1 MGGSH
6 ASQGRRLT
14 GDAVPL
20 MATPG
25 IAILVVEDN
34 PDHRE
39 LTLMALGECCD
50 PARLV
55 AVPDGAEALDF
66 LFGRGSFDGRDVRKQ
81 PRLVILD
88 MKLTRVH
95 GLEVLK
101 AMRSDPATQSVPVVM
116 LSSSTEKTELDS
128 CYEAGA
134 NSVVR
139 KSLDYEEL
147 RRKMRQVYEFWVTV
161 NESDRASRV

>member
-1 MGGSH
+1 M
-6 ASQGRRLT
+6 T
-14 GDAVPL
+14 D
-20 MATPG
+20 

-39 LTLMALGECCD
+39 LTVHALRECCD
-50 PARLV
+50 PARI
-55 AVPDGAEALDF
+55 ATASDGVEALDF
-66 LFGRGSFDGRDVRKQ
+66 LFGRGMHDGRDTRKQ

-88 MKLTRVH
+88 MKLTRLH
-95 GLEVLK
+95 GVDVLK
-101 AMRSDPATQSVPVVM
+101 AMRANPLTQSVPVVM
-116 LSSSTEKTELDS
+116 LSSSTEKPELDS

-147 RRKMRQVYEFWVTV
+147 RRKMRQVFDFWVTV
-161 NESDRASRV
+161 NEANRNSRV